1 MANEE
6 ARSPSASKV
15 APSSS
20 ADLWLGPRVLILAVL
35 IAVFAWWCG
44 RPPRPVPDTAPTT
57 VFSSARALDDLRVI
71 ARAPHPTGSAEHAR
85 VRRYIVERLERH
97 GLQTEIQETTAL
109 LRAGP
114 FVRAVTVRNILGRL
128 PGNASTGAVALV
140 THYDSEIH
148 TPAAGDISAG
158 VAVIL
163 ETVRAIQAGAPLR
176 NDLLVIITYAE
187 ELGLVGAQVFVDEHP
202 WMDEIALVLNFEGRG
217 AAGPAT
223 MFEPGAENGWVVAE
237 FARADPYPMGSSLGY
252 EIYKYL
258 PNDTDF
264 SRFKETGVAG
274 LNFAYIEAADRYH
287 RSTDTIENLSTASL
301 QHHGEHALALA
312 RHFGNLDLSH
322 TAGPDVAFFEFPVL
336 GMVVYPLTWAL
347 PMTAGVLALF
357 LVILVQGFRRR
368 RVRVSGLL
376 MGFLL
381 FLLSLTLAGALSWL
395 FAGWVTRFHPELG
408 SLVGTALYDEHWYVL
423 AVIAL
428 TLVVVAALYGFARRW
443 FRPGELALGAALE
456 PLVGAIAT
464 AIWWPGANALLLWPL
479 LFALLGIAYILGW
492 PDDHKPGRSDALI
505 LLVCTV
511 PALVFVAQLAWML
524 AIAMSILL
532 APLVA
537 IVVVVYVSLAFPLL
551 ELTGRPNRW
560 WLPVTAL
567 LASAAFVLIGIVTV
581 GPDADR
587 PAPSTLAY
595 VVDRDLGSA
604 YWVTT
609 QAGNDG
615 WVEQFVGVEVS
626 WEKLDH
632 LIPGAQRQYR
642 IAEAPVDESKLAG
655 ARVEVLDDL
664 VVDGVRNVRVAIR
677 STIGAEK
684 LQIEP
689 LFPATVS
696 LRSVNGKPV
705 AAARNF
711 GGSDDL
717 PVGEWQLEHWGT
729 PVDGVV
735 LELQSGSADEPIEL
749 ILLET
754 IHELPQLPG
763 APNVRRPPH
772 LAPNV
777 RSLTDQMT
785 YRQAVVF

>member
-1 MANEE
+1 MTNEE
-6 ARSPSASKV
+6 AQPAAPTK
-15 APSSS
+15 AMPSSS
-20 ADLWLGPRVLILAVL
+20 GDLWLGPRVLILAIL
-35 IAVFAWWCG
+35 IAVVAWWCG
-44 RPPRPVPDTAPTT
+44 RPPRPVADTAPATE
-57 VFSSARALDDLRVI
+57 FSSARALDDLSEI

-85 VRRYIVERLERH
+85 VRRYIVAQLERH
-97 GLQTEIQETTAL
+97 GVQTEIQETTAL
-109 LRAGP
+109 LRSGP

-128 PGNASTGAVALV
+128 PGTDSTGAVALL

-158 VAVIL
+158 VAAIL
-163 ETVRAIQAGAPLR
+163 EAVRALQAGTPLR
-176 NDLLVIITYAE
+176 NDLLVIITDAE
-187 ELGLVGAQVFVDEHP
+187 ELGLVGAQAFVDEHP

-223 MFEPGAENGWVVAE
+223 MFETGAENGWVVAE
-237 FARADPYPMGSSLGY
+237 FARADPHPLGSSLGY

-264 SRFKETGVAG
+264 SRFKEAGVAG

-287 RSTDTIENLSTASL
+287 RSTDTVENLSKASL

-312 RHFGNLDLSH
+312 RHFSNLDLSH
-322 TAGPDVAFFEFPVL
+322 ASAPDVAFFYFPAL

-357 LVILVQGFRRR
+357 LMILVQGFRRR
-368 RVRVSGLL
+368 RLRVSGLL

-381 FLLSLTLAGALSWL
+381 FLLSLTAAGALSWL
-395 FAGWVTRFHPELG
+395 FALWITRFHPEYG
-408 SLVGTALYDEHWYVL
+408 SLVAAALYDEHWYVL
-423 AVIAL
+423 AVIGL

-464 AIWWPGANALLLWPL
+464 AIWWPGANALYLWPL
-479 LFALLGIAYILGW
+479 LFALFGVAYILRW
-492 PDDHKPGRSDALI
+492 PDDHKPGWSDALF
-505 LLVCTV
+505 LLICAV
-511 PALVFVAQLAWML
+511 PALVFVSQLAWML

-537 IVVVVYVSLAFPLL
+537 MIVVEYVSLAFPLL

-567 LASAAFVLIGIVTV
+567 LVSAAFVVIGIVTV

-595 VVDRDLGSA
+595 VMDRDLGSA

-609 QAGNDG
+609 QADNDG
-615 WVEQFVGVEVS
+615 WVEQFVGTEIE
-626 WEKLDH
+626 WRQLDH

-642 IAEAPVDESKLAG
+642 ISEAPVDDGKLVG

-664 VVDGVRNVRVAIR
+664 VVDGFRCVRVAIR
-677 STIGAEK
+677 STVGVEK

-689 LFPATVS
+689 VFPATVS
-696 LRSVNGKPV
+696 LRSVNGKRI

-711 GGSDDL
+711 GESDDL
-717 PVGEWQLEHWGT
+717 PVGEWRLEHWGT

-735 LELQSGSADEPIEL
+735 LELQSGSPDEPIEL
-749 ILLET
+749 LLLET
-754 IHELPQLPG
+754 IHKLPQLPG
-763 APNVRRPPH
+763 APDLERPAH

-777 RSLTDQMT
+777 LSLTDQMI